1 MTIQFRLGGKL
12 VIITNAPPHGTGG
25 DLRKQ
30 NLPKSEIAKLRQ
42 LLSGELGKEM
52 ARLSDAKVVEQV
64 ALRVADGRW
73 SQTLVGSAP
82 LTGGSS
88 AAQVA
93 AAASAAAAAKAAGA
107 GANRVTDDSKK
118 KTWVEVEL
126 LDFNCRPIKG
136 AKVEITLP
144 DGSTTKGVL
153 SGEGTFKV
161 NGIDAGTC
169 SVTFPDIDGREW
181 KRSGDIPSGAAV
193 ELSSGAPKIPSG
205 AYTVKQGDY
214 LASIT
219 HDAGFLS
226 WKTVW
231 DDGANSA
238 LKSKRN
244 SNVLYP
250 GDVVQVPIRQKRA
263 ESVSTGEK
271 TTFETIGDPVTVKLV
286 VLAWDGTPISTTDV
300 QFKLDTTE
308 AFKTAED
315 GSAKKN
321 VNPSGPKEGEL
332 KVQTF
337 SMPLKLG
344 HLDPAEEFSGQ
355 VWRLNNLGYR
365 AGEPANADDM
375 AFRSAVEEFQCDN
388 SIPVNGRCDAAT
400 QDKLRTVHGS

>member
-12 VIITNAPPHGTGG
+12 IIITNAPPRGTGG

-42 LLSGELGKEM
+42 LLGGELGKQSSQ
-52 ARLSDAKVVEQV
+52 LSDAQVVEQV

-73 SQTLVGSAP
+73 TQSLVGSAP

-93 AAASAAAAAKAAGA
+93 AAASAAAAANAAGA
-107 GANRVTDDSKK
+107 GANRVTEGTQK

-126 LDFNCRPIKG
+126 LDYNCRPIKG

-144 DGSTTKGVL
+144 DGSTTKATL
-153 SGEGTFKV
+153 SSEG
-161 NGIDAGTC
+161 NLRINNIDAGTC
-169 SVTFPDIDGREW
+169 TVTFPDIDGREW
-181 KRSGDIPSGAAV
+181 RRSGDIPSGAAV
-193 ELSSGAPKIPSG
+193 ELFPGAPKIPSG

-219 HDAGFLS
+219 QDAGFLS

-231 DDGANSA
+231 EDGANA
-238 LKSKRN
+238 AIRGKRN

-250 GDVVQVPIRQKRA
+250 GDVVQVPIRQKKA
-263 ESVSTGEK
+263 ESVATGEK
-271 TTFETIGDPVTVKLV
+271 TTFETVGEPVTVKLV

-308 AFKTAED
+308 SFKTAED

-321 VNPSGPKEGEL
+321 VNPAGPKEGDL
-332 KVQTF
+332 IVQTY

-365 AGEPANADDM
+365 AGEPANGDDM
-375 AFRSAVEEFQCDN
+375 AFRSAVEEFQCDHA
-388 SIPVNGRCDAAT
+388 IAVNGRCDAAT

>member
-12 VIITNAPPHGTGG
+12 IILTDAPPRGNGG

-30 NLPKSEIAKLRQ
+30 KLPKSEVAKLRE
-42 LLSGELGKEM
+42 LLGMELGRQAGE
-52 ARLSDAKVVEQV
+52 LSDADVVQQAAE
-64 ALRVADGRW
+64 RVADGRW
-73 SQTLVGSAP
+73 TQTLVSSAP
-82 LTGGSS
+82 LIGGSS
-88 AAQVA
+88 AAQT
-93 AAASAAAAAKAAGA
+93 AAAAAAAAAANA
-107 GANRVTDDSKK
+107 GGSQRVTDDSKK

-126 LDFNCRPIKG
+126 LDYSCRPVKG

-144 DGSTTKGVL
+144 DGSTTRGTL
-153 SGEGTFKV
+153 SSDGTFKI
-161 NGIDAGTC
+161 NGIDTGTC
-169 SVTFPDIDGREW
+169 KVTFPDIDGREW
-181 KRSGDIPSGAAV
+181 KRSGDLAAGEAV
-193 ELSSGAPKIPSG
+193 ELFSGPPKIPSG
-205 AYTVKQGDY
+205 SYTVKQGDY

-219 HDAGFLS
+219 EEAGFVS
-226 WKTVW
+226 WKTIW
-231 DDGANSA
+231 DDGANAS

-244 SNVLYP
+244 PNVLYP
-250 GDVVQVPIRQKRA
+250 GDVVKVPIRQRKE
-263 ESVSTGEK
+263 ESVATGEK

-286 VLAWDGTPISTTDV
+286 VLNWDGTPISTTDV
-300 QFKLDTTE
+300 QFKLDSTE
-308 AFKTAED
+308 GVKTAED

-321 VNPSGPKEGEL
+321 VKPAGPKEGDL
-332 KVQTF
+332 KVQSY

-388 SIPVNGRCDAAT
+388 GVPVTGRCDAAT

>member
-12 VIITNAPPHGTGG
+12 IIITNAPPRGTGG

-30 NLPKSEIAKLRQ
+30 KVPKSEMVKLRQ
-42 LLSGELGKEM
+42 LLGAELGKQI
-52 ARLSDAKVVEQV
+52 AQLSDAQVVEQV

-73 SQTLVGSAP
+73 TQALVGTAP

-93 AAASAAAAAKAAGA
+93 AAASAAAAANADGA
-107 GANRVTDDSKK
+107 GAQRVTDDSKK

-126 LDFNCRPIKG
+126 LDYNNRPVKG

-144 DGSTTKGVL
+144 DGSTTKGTL

-161 NGIDAGTC
+161 NGIDPGTC
-169 SVTFPDIDGREW
+169 TVTFPDIDGREW
-181 KRSGDIPSGAAV
+181 KRSGDIPEGAAV
-193 ELSSGAPKIPSG
+193 ELTIGAPKIPSG

-219 HDAGFLS
+219 HEAGFLS

-231 DDGANSA
+231 EDGANASIRG
-238 LKSKRN
+238 KRN
-244 SNVLYP
+244 ANVLYP
-250 GDVVQVPIRQKRA
+250 GDVVQVPVRQKKA
-263 ESVSTGEK
+263 ESAATGEK

-300 QFKLDTTE
+300 QFKLDTAE

-321 VNPSGPKEGEL
+321 VNPGGPKEGDL
-332 KVQTF
+332 VVQTY

-375 AFRSAVEEFQCDN
+375 GFRSAVEEFQCDN
-388 SIPVNGRCDAAT
+388 GVAVTGQCDTAT

>member
-1 MTIQFRLGGKL
+1 MTIQIRLGGKL
-12 VIITNAPPHGTGG
+12 VILTNAPPRGNGG

-30 NLPKSEIAKLRQ
+30 NVPKSEVAKLRQ
-42 LLSGELGKEM
+42 LLGGELGKQIAQM
-52 ARLSDAKVVEQV
+52 SDAQVVEQV

-73 SQTLVGSAP
+73 SQSLVGSAP

-93 AAASAAAAAKAAGA
+93 AAASAAAAANAEGA
-107 GANRVTDDSKK
+107 GARRVTDDSKK

-126 LDFNCRPIKG
+126 LDYNCRPVKG

-144 DGSTTKGVL
+144 DGSTTRAVL
-153 SGEGTFKV
+153 SSEGTLKV
-161 NGIDAGTC
+161 NGIDPGACT
-169 SVTFPDIDGREW
+169 VTFPDIDGREW

-193 ELSSGAPKIPSG
+193 ELFAGAPKIPSG

-219 HDAGFLS
+219 QDAGFLS

-231 DDGANSA
+231 DDGANASIKA
-238 LKSKRN
+238 KRN
-244 SNVLYP
+244 ANVLYP
-250 GDVVQVPIRQKRA
+250 GDVVQVPIRQKKA
-263 ESVSTGEK
+263 ESVATGEK
-271 TTFETIGDPVTVKLV
+271 TTFETIGDPVTVKVV
-286 VLAWDGTPISTTDV
+286 VLSWDGTPISTMDV

-321 VNPSGPKEGEL
+321 VNPSGPKEGNL
-332 KVQTF
+332 IVQTF

-365 AGEPANADDM
+365 AGEPADANDM
-375 AFRSAVEEFQCDN
+375 AFRSAIEEFQCDN
-388 SIPVNGRCDAAT
+388 SIAVTGQCDTAT

>member
-1 MTIQFRLGGKL
+1 MTIQFRIGGKL
-12 VIITNAPPHGTGG
+12 IILTNAPPRGTGG

-30 NLPKSEIAKLRQ
+30 NIPKSEVAKLRG
-42 LLSGELGKEM
+42 LLAGELGKQI
-52 ARLSDAKVVEQV
+52 AQLSDAQVVEQV

-73 SQTLVGSAP
+73 SQSLVGSAP

-93 AAASAAAAAKAAGA
+93 AAASAAAEANAAGA
-107 GANRVTDDSKK
+107 GASRITDDSKK

-126 LDFNCRPIKG
+126 LDYNCRPVKG

-144 DGSTTKGVL
+144 DGSTTKGTL
-153 SGEGTFKV
+153 SAEGTIKV
-161 NGIDAGTC
+161 NGIDPGNC
-169 SVTFPDIDGREW
+169 SVTFPDLDGREW

-193 ELSSGAPKIPSG
+193 ELFSGAPKIPAG

-219 HDAGFLS
+219 QEAGFLS
-226 WKTVW
+226 WKTIW
-231 DDGANSA
+231 DDGANAS

-244 SNVLYP
+244 PNVLHP
-250 GDVVQVPIRQKRA
+250 GDVVKVPARQKRA

-271 TTFETIGDPVTVKLV
+271 TTFETIGDPVTVKVV
-286 VLAWDGTPISTTDV
+286 VLAWDGTPVSTTDV
-300 QFKLDTTE
+300 QIKLDTTE

-321 VNPSGPKEGEL
+321 VNPSGPKEGDL
-332 KVQTF
+332 KVQTY

-365 AGEPANADDM
+365 AGEPANADDL

-388 SIPVNGRCDAAT
+388 AIAVTGRCDTAT